1 MAKSNEHVIY
11 LGQVKDSHL
20 FWLMHL
26 IFLPPRCGVV
36 VCGQHQG
43 QLLGEQQAAS
53 AWGAVER
60 GRLHL
65 LPVCGWRSTLH
76 GHGLQTELPKS
87 CEDPR
92 RVLPILRRY
101 LKVIPSKFLRYLL
114 SQIGSKNRNELAI
127 NLAHPMQGVHAAMQ
141 FGCRSH
147 VDVGSLKGRPQSI
160 LQTAGFFV
168 SLYYPCRQ
176 NDTHLCVRLP
186 HALKAGGQHNWRA
199 LFSLLN

>member
-127 NLAHPMQGVHAAMQ
+127 NLATPYAGSSCSYA
-141 FGCRSH
+141 
-147 VDVGSLKGRPQSI
+147 VG
-160 LQTAGFFV
+160 LQK
-168 SLYYPCRQ
+168 PCRRGLIKGEATEHSS
-176 NDTHLCVRLP
+176 NCGVLCVALLP
-186 HALKAGGQHNWRA
+186 LPPKWYPPVCEVTAC
-199 LFSLLN
+199 S